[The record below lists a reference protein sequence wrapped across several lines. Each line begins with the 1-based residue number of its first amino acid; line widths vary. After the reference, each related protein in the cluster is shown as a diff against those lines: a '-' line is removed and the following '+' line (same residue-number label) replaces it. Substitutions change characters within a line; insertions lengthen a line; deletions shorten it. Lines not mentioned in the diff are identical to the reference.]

1 MTSPNDDP
9 EPELIARVQGRLG
22 HLTLNRPAQI
32 NALSVELIA
41 QLQDQLAAMAAD
53 GRVELVLV
61 DGAGE
66 RGLCA
71 GGDVKAL
78 YAGIVTGA
86 GPGEFF
92 TREYAMNAAIAHYPK
107 PYVAVMDG
115 ITMGGGVGISGHG
128 SVRIVTERSKVAMPE
143 TAIGLFP
150 DVGAL
155 YLLARCPGELG
166 THLALTGARLDAA
179 QSLRA
184 GLASHFLPADRLPGL
199 IQRLSSGEAAL
210 DDIEWPAPPSE
221 APGLEPGW
229 IDACYASDSVQEIL
243 ALLDAR
249 PEEAAR
255 VAAASIRS
263 MSPTSVKVTLAAI
276 RRARSMTVDEVLR
289 QDGSLIPHFLAHP
302 DLREGIRAQVIDRDR
317 RPRWNPA
324 TLDGVSDD
332 DVAAYF
338 R

>member
-1 MTSPNDDP
+1 MTSPTDDP

-32 NALSVELIA
+32 NALSVELITR
-41 QLQDQLAAMAAD
+41 LQDQLAAMAAD
-53 GRVELVLV
+53 DRVELVLV

-78 YAGIVTGA
+78 YSGIVTGA

-92 TREYAMNAAIAHYPK
+92 TREYAMNAAIAHYRK

-128 SVRIVTERSKVAMPE
+128 SVRIVTEHSKLAMPE

-155 YLLARCPGELG
+155 YLLARCPGDLG

-179 QSLRA
+179 QALRA
-184 GLASHFLPADRLPGL
+184 GLADHFLPVDRLPSL
-199 IQRLSSGEAAL
+199 VQRLTDGRAAL
-210 DDIEWPAPPSE
+210 EHIEWPAPPPE
-221 APGLEPGW
+221 PPGLEPGW
-229 IDACYASDSVQEIL
+229 IDACYAPDSVEEIL
-243 ALLDAR
+243 GLLDAR
-249 PEEAAR
+249 PEQAAR
-255 VAAASIRS
+255 AAAASIRS

-276 RRARSMTVDEVLR
+276 RRARSMTVDEVLQ

-302 DLREGIRAQVIDRDR
+302 DLREGIRAQVIDKDR
-317 RPRWNPA
+317 SPRWNPA
-324 TLDGVSDD
+324 TLKDVSDD
-332 DVAAYF
+332 DVLGYF

>member
-1 MTSPNDDP
+1 MTSPTDDP

-32 NALSVELIA
+32 NALSVELITL
-41 QLQDQLAAMAAD
+41 LQDRLAEMAED
-53 GRVELVLV
+53 DRVELVLV

-78 YAGIVTGA
+78 YSGIVTGA

-166 THLALTGARLDAA
+166 THMALTGARLDAT

-184 GLASHFLPADRLPGL
+184 GLASHFLPTGRLPGL
-199 IQRLSSGEAAL
+199 LERLSSGQAAL
-210 DDIEWPAPPSE
+210 DDINWPAPPPE
-221 APGLEPGW
+221 PPGLEPGW
-229 IDACYASDSVQEIL
+229 IDACYASDSIHEIL
-243 ALLDAR
+243 GRLDGR

-255 VAAASIRS
+255 LAAATIRS
-263 MSPTSVKVTLAAI
+263 MSPTSVTVTLAAI

-289 QDGSLIPHFLAHP
+289 QDASLIPHFLTHP

-324 TLDGVSDD
+324 TLDSVSDE
-332 DVAAYF
+332 DVAGYF